1 MSSFVTRFAPSPT
14 GLLHIG
20 HAYSARLAHNAAKAA
35 SGRFLLRIE
44 DIDQTRCKPAF
55 ETAIYE
61 DLSWLGLDWET
72 PVRRQS
78 DHFDDYERTLET
90 LIEMGVV
97 YRCFKTRKEVADE
110 ISRAPHLSASGPE
123 GPQYVGAPLPQEE
136 EAIRISNGD
145 SFAWRLSTLQA
156 KTVALEKRG
165 SLSFTEEGSG
175 PNGENGVIAATPEIF
190 GDPIIARK
198 DAGTSYHL
206 ASVHDDA
213 LQGITHVIRGVDLFH
228 AAHVH
233 CLLGALLD
241 YPPVTYHSHRLI
253 LNKDG
258 KRLAKRDK
266 DETIHALRE
275 SGASVADVN
284 EKLGALDP

>member
-1 MSSFVTRFAPSPT
+1 MSIFVTRFAPSPT
-14 GLLHIG
+14 GLLHLG
-20 HAYSARLAHNAAKAA
+20 HAYSARLAHKAAKDAGG
-35 SGRFLLRIE
+35 SFLLRIE

-78 DHFDDYERTLET
+78 DHFDDYERALET
-90 LIEMGVV
+90 LIELGVV

-123 GPQYVGAPLPQEE
+123 GKQYVGAPLPCDE
-136 EAIRISNGD
+136 EANRISYGD
-145 SFAWRLSTLQA
+145 SFAWRLSTSKA
-156 KTVALEKRG
+156 KLLALEKSSG
-165 SLSFTEEGSG
+165 LSFTEEGRG
-175 PNGENGVIAATPEIF
+175 PNGEHGVITAAPEIF
-190 GDPIIARK
+190 GDPVIARK

-213 LQGITHVIRGVDLFH
+213 LQGVTHVIRGVDLFH
-228 AAHVH
+228 AAHLH

-241 YPPVTYHSHRLI
+241 YPPVIYRSHGLI
-253 LNKDG
+253 MNKDG

-266 DETIHALRE
+266 DETIRAIRE
-275 SGASVADVN
+275 SGASASDIN
-284 EKLGALDP
+284 DKLDGCEP